1 MPRSSAQKPYWIERR
16 NRKRERRS
24 ERVREK
30 KKKNRRERMCLEESK
45 REEKERTCKE
55 KSWKE
60 SREASRYHV
69 HELFMGGE
77 VKKDDL
83 EEKDLITCSRTILLA
98 LTGLY

>member
-1 MPRSSAQKPYWIERR
+1 MGGQTSSRQGDSLLVPVADVRHGVVGLER
-16 NRKRERRS
+16 E
-24 ERVREK
+24 EK
-30 KKKNRRERMCLEESK
+30 KRRERMCLEESK
-45 REEKERTCKE
+45 REEKERTCRE

-60 SREASRYHV
+60 SREASRYRV